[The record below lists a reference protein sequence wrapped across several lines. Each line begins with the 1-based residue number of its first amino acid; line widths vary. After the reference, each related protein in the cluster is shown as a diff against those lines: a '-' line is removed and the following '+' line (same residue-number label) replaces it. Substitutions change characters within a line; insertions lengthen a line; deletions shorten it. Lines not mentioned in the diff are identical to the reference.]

1 MDFADRTILV
11 GLVALAIPLMVH
23 LLGRRRARRMMLPT
37 MRFAEVAHQASRGW
51 VWLRRAGLLA
61 LRLAAVALLVA
72 AIAGPRAAPCQSPND
87 ERPGGTATLLRGRGC
102 LGESSHGHAEQRGR
116 ATHQLAVTAIVVDAA
131 GQEAARVRSAD
142 LVAAAFAGET
152 AGVKQVIRCTAA
164 EFKIAAVPAAAR
176 HGGETP
182 PAVIFWVGSQAPAD
196 GKALEE
202 FLARGGGLVWMP
214 AEASPPDDRLARV
227 LGVRFAGIG
236 DVRAGI
242 TIDPAGYV
250 SDLLGAFEGGTSG
263 DLGAPVFARRL
274 LVTDGGGDL
283 IRFRDGQTAI
293 IDRCEGAGRIVVL
306 AAGPAPAWGD
316 LAGRA
321 EFVVLMHSLVEA
333 LAPVAKLDADAG
345 PFSRDSKRSASLS
358 AAPPGAATAPG
369 DLTGW
374 FVLAL
379 AAVLA
384 AEGWL
389 AAVSTPR
396 LAVAANGDE
405 H

>member
-11 GLVALAIPLMVH
+11 GLVALAIPLVVH
-23 LLGRRRARRMMLPT
+23 LLGRRSARRMMLPT

-61 LRLAAVALLVA
+61 LRLAAVALLVVA
-72 AIAGPRAAPCQSPND
+72 LAGPRLAGSSKAVAGAFSREPKASASPHPAPPAPSAPAA
-87 ERPGGTATLLRGRGC
+87 
-102 LGESSHGHAEQRGR
+102 
-116 ATHQLAVTAIVVDAA
+116 AVRVIVVDAA
-131 GQEAARVRSAD
+131 GPESARVRSAD
-142 LVAAAFAGET
+142 LMAAAFAGET
-152 AGVKQVIRCTAA
+152 AGVKQVVRCLAA
-164 EFKIAAVPAAAR
+164 EFNIAAVPAAAKQ
-176 HGGETP
+176 GAGAP
-182 PAVIFWVGSQAPAD
+182 SAVVFWVGSQAPAD

-202 FLARGGGLVWMP
+202 FLSRGGGLVWMP
-214 AEASPPDDRLARV
+214 AEVRPPDDRLARI

-274 LVTDGGGDL
+274 LVTNGGGDL
-283 IRFRDGQTAI
+283 IRFRDGQAAI
-293 IDRCEGAGRIVVL
+293 IDRCDGAGRIVVL

-333 LAPVAKLDADAG
+333 LAPVAKLNADAG
-345 PFSRDSKRSASLS
+345 SFSRDSKRSASPI
-358 AAPPGAATAPG
+358 AAIAPG

-379 AAVLA
+379 AVVLA
-384 AEGWL
+384 AAGWL

-396 LAVAANGDE
+396 LAVADV
-405 H
+405 

>member
-1 MDFADRTILV
+1 MADNPCMDFADRTILV
-11 GLVALAIPLMVH
+11 ALVALAIPLAVH
-23 LLGRRRARRMMLPT
+23 LLGRRSARRMMLPT

-61 LRLAAVALLVA
+61 LRLAAVALLVVA
-72 AIAGPRAAPCQSPND
+72 LAGPRLAGSSKAVAGAFSREPKASASPHPAPPAPSAPAA
-87 ERPGGTATLLRGRGC
+87 
-102 LGESSHGHAEQRGR
+102 
-116 ATHQLAVTAIVVDAA
+116 AVRVIVVDAA
-131 GQEAARVRSAD
+131 GPESARVRSAD
-142 LVAAAFAGET
+142 LMAAAFAGET
-152 AGVKQVIRCTAA
+152 AGVKQVVRCMAA
-164 EFKIAAVPAAAR
+164 EFNIAAVPAAAKQ
-176 HGGETP
+176 GAGAP
-182 PAVIFWVGSQAPAD
+182 SAVVFWVGSQAPAD
-196 GKALEE
+196 GKVLEE

-214 AEASPPDDRLARV
+214 AEVRPPDDQLARV
-227 LGVRFAGIG
+227 LGIRFAGIG

-283 IRFRDGQTAI
+283 IRFRDGQAAI
-293 IDRCEGAGRIVVL
+293 IDRCDGAGRIVVL

-333 LAPVAKLDADAG
+333 LAPAPSPAPEEARIV
-345 PFSRDSKRSASLS
+345 DSARA
-358 AAPPGAATAPG
+358 AAPEAAQTEVSRGTA

-379 AAVLA
+379 AVVLA
-384 AEGWL
+384 AEGWV
-389 AAVSTPR
+389 AAVSTPKC
-396 LAVAANGDE
+396 LAVAANGDG

>member
-11 GLVALAIPLMVH
+11 GLVALAIPLVVH
-23 LLGRRRARRMMLPT
+23 LLGRRSARRMMLPT

-61 LRLAAVALLVA
+61 LRLAAVALLVVA
-72 AIAGPRAAPCQSPND
+72 LAGPRLAGSSKAVAGAFSRESKPSLSEVEVTSASPDHAPPAPSAPAA
-87 ERPGGTATLLRGRGC
+87 
-102 LGESSHGHAEQRGR
+102 
-116 ATHQLAVTAIVVDAA
+116 AVRVIVVNAA
-131 GQEAARVRSAD
+131 GAEAARVRSAD

-152 AGVKQVIRCTAA
+152 AGVKQVVRCMAA
-164 EFKIAAVPAAAR
+164 KFNIAAVPAAAKQ
-176 HGGETP
+176 GAGAP
-182 PAVIFWVGSQAPAD
+182 SAVVFWVGSQAPAD

-202 FLARGGGLVWMP
+202 FLSRGGGLVWMP
-214 AEASPPDDRLARV
+214 AEVRPPDDRLARV

-274 LVTDGGGDL
+274 LVADGGGDL
-283 IRFRDGQTAI
+283 IRFRDGQAAI
-293 IDRCEGAGRIVVL
+293 IDRCDGAGRIVVL

-333 LAPVAKLDADAG
+333 LAPAPSPAPEEARIV
-345 PFSRDSKRSASLS
+345 DSARA
-358 AAPPGAATAPG
+358 AAPEAAQTEVSRGTA

-379 AAVLA
+379 AVVLA
-384 AEGWL
+384 AEGWV
-389 AAVSTPR
+389 AAVSTPKC
-396 LAVAANGDE
+396 LAVAANGDG